1 MPDLNAM
8 RMQRGDAD
16 DQEDARVDDEEEFTA
31 LFRRHYPRVLAFV
44 SRRTDQAR
52 AHDVVA
58 ETFATAWR
66 HFRRLPPEPLPWLY
80 RVARNSLA
88 NEERAA
94 RRQLRLAQRIAGRG
108 VEHTLDHAA
117 SVVADAGLRDALA
130 RLAPGDREALLL
142 IGWEELSNED
152 AARVMEC
159 STVAFKVRL
168 HRARRRL
175 ARLLETA
182 DQTPAQ
188 PLPQELYGPR
198 RRSA

>member
-1 MPDLNAM
+1 MS
-8 RMQRGDAD
+8 
-16 DQEDARVDDEEEFTA
+16 DEEEFTA

-66 HFRRLPPEPLPWLY
+66 HFARLPAEPLPWLY

-94 RRQLRLAQRIAGRG
+94 RRRARLFERMAGGG
-108 VEHTLDHAA
+108 VPSAPDHAV
-117 SVVADAGLRDALA
+117 SVVADAGLREALS
-130 RLAPGDREALLL
+130 RLSRLDREALLL
-142 IGWEELSNED
+142 IGWEGLDHD
-152 AARVMEC
+152 AAAHVLGC
-159 STVAFKVRL
+159 TAVAFKVRV

-175 ARLLETA
+175 ARLLEAA
-182 DQTPAQ
+182 DQDQAP
-188 PLPQELYGPR
+188 PPPPRPYELH
-198 RRSA
+198 SAASQRGKSA